1 MSDLLLRRRRA
12 FMKSAVSSDAVLL
25 HQYSWENRIMGD
37 SDDYVGWYDEVGNY
51 DISTL
56 NGDTSWVKGVTS
68 DTDEARALW
77 GINPG
82 NDFTFKLRGYQRTNQ
97 YYQNVLQINLSGT
110 RYQNGFSL
118 GRDTND
124 RFYGIRHYARS
135 GTGTKNAA
143 PLRLSYYDGETG
155 GTDTNSYSENT
166 FAPVNGDPQ
175 DVVIRFDS
183 MSGII
188 TAHVDGVLFNVI
200 EYPAERKEFVH
211 IDGIS
216 MRAAV
221 LTSASPYWSF
231 SKIQIYKGIAN

>member
-1 MSDLLLRRRRA
+1 MSDLLLRRHRA
-12 FMKSAVSSDAVLL
+12 FMKRAVSSDAVLL

-37 SDDYVGWYDEVGNY
+37 NNDYVGWYDEVGSY

-56 NGDTSWVKGVTS
+56 NGDTSWVKGVTV

-82 NDFTFKLRGYQRTNQ
+82 DDFTFKLIGYKRTNQ
-97 YYQNVLQINLSGT
+97 YYQNVLKINLSGT
-110 RYQNGFSL
+110 RYQNTDSL
-118 GRDTND
+118 GRGSSD
-124 RFYGIRHYARS
+124 RVYSIQQYASS
-135 GTGTKNAA
+135 GTKTKNAA
-143 PLRLSYYDGETG
+143 PLCLAYYGGETG
-155 GTDTNSYSENT
+155 GTATNSYSENT

-175 DVVIRFDS
+175 NVVIRYDS
-183 MSGII
+183 MRGIL

-200 EYPAERKEFVH
+200 EYPTERKGLVH
-211 IDGIS
+211 IDGIC
-216 MRAAV
+216 MRAGV